1 MPDPPNLL
9 MLGITLTTHSRRIRS
24 QALCLYAQDSAAVM
38 NHRSPDTSSAPST
51 HPVGRMLFQTTRH
64 MISRPF
70 TNWKLLRGWHD
81 APQIPL
87 HLEQAAR
94 RVLAIPPEETLCVLY
109 DDTLFATGE
118 NGFVLT
124 PHRICWKAMGEA
136 SVSLLRTSLRTRD
149 VYAKANRVFVGA
161 GELPLTGWNE
171 AMTAS
176 LAERLR
182 QWIGQKYLARQ
193 AYRVSPPT
201 RQHWTV
207 DEALKGCNVVDTI
220 QANAC
225 VSTNRFGA
233 CEKNSIG
240 FRSGVDGD
248 GGCCAGYVTFE
259 KWNGRGDAYDSVR
272 ARMVGF

>member
-1 MPDPPNLL
+1 
-9 MLGITLTTHSRRIRS
+9 
-24 QALCLYAQDSAAVM
+24 
-38 NHRSPDTSSAPST
+38 
-51 HPVGRMLFQTTRH
+51 

-176 LAERLR
+176 LAERLH

-207 DEALKGCNVVDTI
+207 DEALKRVQPWLTPSKRMHVYPRIASERVKKIRLVFDLASTETVVAVRDTSLLRSGMEGVMLTT
-220 QANAC
+220 AC
-225 VSTNRFGA
+225 VLGWSA
-233 CEKNSIG
+233 
-240 FRSGVDGD
+240 
-248 GGCCAGYVTFE
+248 FE
-259 KWNGRGDAYDSVR
+259 KPYKIQWVDLAMESVGARGGVPSGGRCIGSYGKGFVSHGGRDPRIGATMSRTLFRMTVR
-272 ARMVGF
+272 G